1 MANGKVPLALRR
13 GDTIA
18 FISPSARL
26 NHIFPAPLNRAKSHL
41 ERLGYHVKVIFN
53 DSEPVSFRDSILQRC
68 EEIHSAFADPSINA
82 IICTV
87 GGSHANELLPHL
99 DYGLIRMNPK
109 IFCGYSD
116 ITVLHHALFTQAG
129 LRTFYGP
136 AAITELGDYPQPLQF
151 TIEHLLYVLQDSVG
165 KPIGPVPRSLEWA
178 AKLPDLGTDSQR
190 PREQSPSPGWTWLRP
205 GKATGR
211 IFGGC
216 LPSILHLAGTKFW
229 PDYRDRILLLENPM
243 GEKME
248 DPLSLTSTRAKIADL
263 VNLGVFEQIN
273 GVIVGRP
280 YGYDE
285 EMRNEFAQMVK
296 DQCYGTDFPILLN
309 VDVGHTDP
317 ILTVPLNAM
326 VDLDSEK
333 DEFTILEAGVCANN
347 GD

>member
-41 ERLGYHVKVIFN
+41 ERLGYRVKVIFN
-53 DSEPVSFRDSILQRC
+53 QSESLIFRDSILQRR
-68 EEIHSAFADPSINA
+68 EEIQSAFADPLIKA

-87 GGSHANELLPHL
+87 DDSHANELLPHL
-99 DYGLIRMNPK
+99 DYGLIRMN
-109 IFCGYSD
+109 
-116 ITVLHHALFTQAG
+116 
-129 LRTFYGP
+129 
-136 AAITELGDYPQPLQF
+136 AAITELGDYPQSLQF

-190 PREQSPSPGWTWLRP
+190 PREQFPSPGWTWLRP

-211 IFGGC
+211 VFGGC

-248 DPLSLTSTRAKIADL
+248 DPFSLTSTRAKMADL

-280 YGYDE
+280 Y
-285 EMRNEFAQMVK
+285 
-296 DQCYGTDFPILLN
+296 
-309 VDVGHTDP
+309 
-317 ILTVPLNAM
+317 
-326 VDLDSEK
+326 
-333 DEFTILEAGVCANN
+333 
-347 GD
+347 

>member
-13 GDTIA
+13 GDTVA

-41 ERLGYHVKVIFN
+41 VRLGYHDKLMLN
-53 DSEPVSFRDSILQRC
+53 HSEPLTFRHSILPRY
-68 EEIHSAFADPSINA
+68 EEIRSAFADPSINA

-87 GGSHANELLPHL
+87 GGSHANELLPYL
-99 DYGLIRMNPK
+99 DYELIRMNPK

-116 ITVLHHALFTQAG
+116 ITVLHHALFTQAS

-136 AAITELGDYPQPLQF
+136 AAGTELGDYPQPLQF
-151 TIEHLLYVLQDSVG
+151 AIEHLLYVLQDSVG

-178 AKLPDLGTDSQR
+178 AKLPDIGTDSQR

-205 GKATGR
+205 GKAIGH

-216 LPSILHLAGTKFW
+216 LPFILHLAGPKSW
-229 PDYRDRILLLENPM
+229 PHYRDRILLLENPM

-248 DPLSLTSTRAKIADL
+248 DPFSLTSTRAKIADP
-263 VNLGVFEQIN
+263 VNLEVFEQSN
-273 GVIVGRP
+273 GAIVGRP
-280 YGYDE
+280 YAFDE
-285 EMRNEFAQMVK
+285 EMRDEFAQLVK
-296 DQCYGTDFPILLN
+296 DQCYGTNLLFPLN

-317 ILTVPLNAM
+317 LLTVPVNAM
-326 VDLDSEK
+326 VGLDSEK
-333 DEFTILEAGVCANN
+333 DEFIILEAGVCANN

>member
-1 MANGKVPLALRR
+1 MANRKVPLALCR

-41 ERLGYHVKVIFN
+41 ERLGYRVKVIFN
-53 DSEPVSFRDSILQRC
+53 QSESLIFRDSILQRR
-68 EEIHSAFADPSINA
+68 EEIQSAFADPLIKA

-87 GGSHANELLPHL
+87 DDSHANELLPHL
-99 DYGLIRMNPK
+99 DYGLIRMN
-109 IFCGYSD
+109 
-116 ITVLHHALFTQAG
+116 
-129 LRTFYGP
+129 
-136 AAITELGDYPQPLQF
+136 AAITELGI
-151 TIEHLLYVLQDSVG
+151 THIG

-190 PREQSPSPGWTWLRP
+190 PREQFPSPGWTWLRP

-211 IFGGC
+211 VFGGC

-248 DPLSLTSTRAKIADL
+248 DPFSLTSTRAKMADL

-273 GVIVGRP
+273 GVI
-280 YGYDE
+280 
-285 EMRNEFAQMVK
+285 MVK

-326 VDLDSEK
+326 VGLDSEK
-333 DEFTILEAGVCANN
+333 DEFTILEAGSLTLRAHHTALFHRQLNRSCIEPQKFVKSAP
-347 GD
+347 GVGLVAVP